1 MLYRERSGAESL
13 GQEGMLSA
21 GAFSIQPLEGS
32 RFGTFELWVLN
43 GCEWGE
49 GWRKRG
55 LIARRRRNR
64 CTGEGLVQTL
74 DRQVGA
80 ADTRVALV
88 LGQELE
94 S

>member
-1 MLYRERSGAESL
+1 MTG
-13 GQEGMLSA
+13 

-43 GCEWGE
+43 GWESGE
-49 GWRKRG
+49 GWKKRG
-55 LIARRRRNR
+55 IDCSEEANP
-64 CTGEGLVQTL
+64 CAGVGLVRTW
-74 DRQVGA
+74 DHQVGA

-88 LGQELE
+88 WRQGLE